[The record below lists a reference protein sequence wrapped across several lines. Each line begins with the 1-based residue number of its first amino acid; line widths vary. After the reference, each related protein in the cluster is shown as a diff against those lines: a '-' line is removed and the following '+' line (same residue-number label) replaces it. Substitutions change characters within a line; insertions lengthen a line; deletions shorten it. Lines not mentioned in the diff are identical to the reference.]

1 MSEACKVAA
10 AAVLASLLAVVLRR
24 HVPELALLL
33 GLAAAAGVLL
43 YCAGTLEQVLSFL
56 AELTAVAGVS
66 DAILEP
72 VVKTCGIGLVT
83 RLASDFCK
91 DAQEGMLASAV
102 ELAGTALALAAVL
115 PLFTAVLELLT
126 GLL

>member
-33 GLAAAAGVLL
+33 GLTAAAGVLL

-66 DAILEP
+66 DAILQP